1 MAGHSVQLW
10 ITTPSFAV
18 NSSFQSFLFYIID
31 GCGIGHTLI
40 ICLFRVR
47 QNSIKRLFLK
57 PVFERSRF
65 ATAFMKYHKGEPACK
80 IS

>member
-40 ICLFRVR
+40 VCLFKAR
-47 QNSIKRLFLK
+47 QNSIKPLYFNRVKQRSGLRISALTDCSEQFL
-57 PVFERSRF
+57 
-65 ATAFMKYHKGEPACK
+65 
-80 IS
+80 